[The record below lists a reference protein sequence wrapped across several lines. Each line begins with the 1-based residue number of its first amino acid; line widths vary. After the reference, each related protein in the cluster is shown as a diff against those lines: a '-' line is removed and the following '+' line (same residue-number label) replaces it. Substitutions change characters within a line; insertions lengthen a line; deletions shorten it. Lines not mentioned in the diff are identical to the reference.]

1 MARKK
6 RAPLKY
12 LMIAPALIVI
22 LVVVI
27 YPLIYSLYLSFNS
40 LLLTTPGKQ
49 QMEWIGLGN
58 YIDLLRDD
66 LVYISLKNTAVFTIA
81 AVAIEF
87 LVGLLLALIVNR
99 GIKFDRTVTSVLLI
113 PMMVASVAAGLMW
126 RYLLHEQLGAVN
138 AVIQWIGFSPLNFR
152 SDPLLAMPTIVA
164 CDVWQWTPFMF
175 LLMLAGLQS
184 LPRAPFEAATI
195 DGASSLQTFRHI
207 TLQLMRPVILIA
219 LTLRTIDAIKTFD
232 MIYTLTRGGPG
243 TLTEV
248 ISYYIYRLGF
258 WFYNLGKAS
267 AYSYVLLIII
277 SVLCYVMIRQL
288 RAR

>member
-1 MARKK
+1 
-6 RAPLKY
+6 
-12 LMIAPALIVI
+12 MIAPALIVI

>member
-1 MARKK
+1 LARKK

>member
-27 YPLIYSLYLSFNS
+27 YPLVYSLYLSFNS

-49 QMEWIGLGN
+49 NMEWIGLGN
-58 YIDLLRDD
+58 YIDLFHDD
-66 LVYISLKNTAVFTIA
+66 LFYTSLGNTAAFTIG
-81 AVAIEF
+81 AVVLEF
-87 LVGLLLALIVNR
+87 SLGLLLALIVNR
-99 GIKFDRTVTSVLLI
+99 GIKFERTITSVLLI

-126 RYLLHEQLGAVN
+126 RYLLHEQLGVVN
-138 AVIQWIGFSPLNFR
+138 AVIRWVGLAPLNFR
-152 SDPLLAMPTIVA
+152 SDPHLAMPTVIA

-195 DGASSLQTFRHI
+195 DGASSPQIFRHI

-232 MIYTLTRGGPG
+232 VIYTLTRGGPG

-248 ISYYIYRLGF
+248 ISFYIYRLGF
-258 WFYNLGKAS
+258 WFYNLGKAA

-288 RAR
+288 RQR